1 MRLLIVAGLMLT
13 ISALQAQDMMDLS
26 LEQACKYAQDNSPTI
41 KNAQVDVEIAKKK
54 IWETTAMGL
63 PQISGSVEYQN
74 FLDIPTSLLPDFI
87 SPSVY
92 GVLLQ
97 EGLITPAQMPSSS
110 EAQFFPVKFGT
121 QHNASYGV
129 TLSQLIFSGQYIVGL
144 QASKVFGSMSEQSLQ
159 KNQTDI
165 RYSITETY
173 CLILSLQ
180 ENTALLDSNLM
191 SFKKL
196 LNEAEITYKEG
207 FIEEINVDQIRL
219 NVSNLEN
226 AVSSLSRQIEA
237 ASMLLKF
244 QMGMPVNQQIR
255 LTDNLED
262 IMNGKTMAL
271 SEGGFNPTVTIDYQI
286 METQVK
292 LQQLSLK
299 REQST
304 YLPSLAGYF
313 SYTNKAMRDKFDFFD
328 GSQSWYPTTLVGFK
342 LEVPIWSSGMR
353 HSKIQQARLN
363 LEKSVTTRDMV
374 AESLRLQYEQARIS
388 YLSALDKYNHE
399 KQNVDLTNKILEKTM
414 VKYREGIASSME
426 LTQAQMQY
434 QTSQS
439 NYFAAMFELIVAK
452 NKMEK
457 LLEN

>member
-1 MRLLIVAGLMLT
+1 MRLLIVAGFLLT
-13 ISALQAQDMMDLS
+13 FSALQAQDMMDLS
-26 LEQACKYAQDNSPTI
+26 LDQACKYAQENSPTL

-54 IWETTAMGL
+54 IWETTAIGL

-74 FLDIPTSLLPDFI
+74 FLNIPTSLLPDFI

-97 EGLITPAQMPSSS
+97 EGLITPAQMPSASD
-110 EAQFFPVKFGT
+110 AQFFPVQFGT
-121 QHNASYGV
+121 QHNASFGT

-180 ENTALLDSNLM
+180 ENTSLLDSNLL

-196 LNEAEITYKEG
+196 LNESEIMYKQG
-207 FIEEINVDQIRL
+207 FVEEINVDQIRL
-219 NVSNLEN
+219 NVSTLEN
-226 AVSSLSRQIEA
+226 AVSSLRRQIEG

-244 QMGMPVNQQIR
+244 QIGMPMTQQIR
-255 LTDNLED
+255 LTDNLEG
-262 IMNGKTMAL
+262 IMNGKTMVLTEDA
-271 SEGGFNPTVTIDYQI
+271 FNPTGSIDYQI

-304 YLPSLAGYF
+304 YLPSLTGFF
-313 SYTNKAMRDKFDFFD
+313 SYSNKAMSNKFNFFSGD
-328 GSQSWYPTTLVGFK
+328 QSWYPTTLVGFK
-342 LEVPIWSSGMR
+342 LEIPIWSSGIR
-353 HSKIQQARLN
+353 HSKVQQAQLN
-363 LEKSVTTRDMV
+363 VEKSITTRNMV
-374 AESLRLQYEQARIS
+374 SESLKLQYEQARIS
-388 YLSALDKYNHE
+388 YLSAIDKYNHE
-399 KQNVDLTNKILEKTM
+399 KQNVNLTNKIFEKTM
-414 VKYREGIASSME
+414 IKYREGIASSME